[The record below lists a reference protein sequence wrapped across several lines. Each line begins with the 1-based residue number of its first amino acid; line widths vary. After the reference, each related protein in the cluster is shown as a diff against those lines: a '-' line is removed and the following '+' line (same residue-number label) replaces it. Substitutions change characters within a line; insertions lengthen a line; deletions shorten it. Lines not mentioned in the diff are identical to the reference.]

1 MPGEIEI
8 LQIIHMLGYA
18 YPNARIAED
27 TLKVYLSLLN
37 DLPADQLRTAACEHI
52 ARSNFFPSVAEL
64 REGVFRLRAHNSP
77 IPDAHTAWAEVQA
90 EIQRVGGRGKP
101 AFSHK
106 LIADLVVVFGWRSL
120 CLSEN
125 AVADRSQFVQA
136 YQARLAR
143 EVVLSRMLPQTR
155 ELLIREY
162 TLALPVGVENAQ

>member
-27 TLKVYLSLLN
+27 TLTVYLSLLN
-37 DLPADQLRTAACEHI
+37 DVRADQLRTATS
-52 ARSNFFPSVAEL
+52 RKSTSPGQMSFPSVAEL

-77 IPDAHTAWAEVQA
+77 IPDAHSAWAEVQA
-90 EIQRVGGRGKP
+90 EIQRVGGRGTP

-106 LIADLVVVFGWRSL
+106 LIDDLVVVFGWRSL

-125 AVADRSQFVQA
+125 AVADR
-136 YQARLAR
+136 
-143 EVVLSRMLPQTR
+143 LPA
-155 ELLIREY
+155 ICPG
-162 TLALPVGVENAQ
+162 LPGPPGQGSVPRPDAAPRPGNC